1 MRRRPN
7 QVFHSVS
14 PDCPPGTIIRF
25 SRQLIEEN
33 SCAIWKVRKSPLWNN
48 SCGGRPVMSSPS
60 MSTVPEVGGSA
71 PAITL
76 KSVVLPAPL
85 GPTRPVID
93 PLAISMLAPSTAR
106 NAPK

>member
-1 MRRRPN
+1 M
-7 QVFHSVS
+7 FHSVS

-25 SRQLIEEN
+25 SRQVMDEN
-33 SCAIWKVRKSPLWNN
+33 SCAIWKVRSSPLWNS

-60 MSTVPEVGGSA
+60 IVTLPEVGGSA

-76 KSVVLPAPL
+76 NSVVLPAPF

-93 PLAISMLAPSTAR
+93 PLAISSEAPSTAR
-106 NAPK
+106 KAPK